1 MTLAAQAADGSSSGM
16 NGTYLDSRS
25 NDEPGSIFNKSKD
38 SQTIATL
45 QMPLMIDVNTQ
56 SVEQHGCTFGSGGTY
71 ENNRNKYVQSNSVH
85 NKASSYKMSLSPVSA
100 RSKYIKLFA
109 PKESSNKNKQEYKDI
124 WKISDNVLI
133 PFDKL
138 YNPEN
143 LQNIDLTYFLTKSR
157 EILKH
162 IYDTRFKLHNDFKDL
177 KDQLT
182 QNEYQQQVLQQ
193 VFYNNKGG
201 EQNK

>member
-1 MTLAAQAADGSSSGM
+1 M
-16 NGTYLDSRS
+16 
-25 NDEPGSIFNKSKD
+25 
-38 SQTIATL
+38 
-45 QMPLMIDVNTQ
+45 
-56 SVEQHGCTFGSGGTY
+56 
-71 ENNRNKYVQSNSVH
+71 
-85 NKASSYKMSLSPVSA
+85 
-100 RSKYIKLFA
+100 
-109 PKESSNKNKQEYKDI
+109 
-124 WKISDNVLI
+124 I

-201 EQNK
+201 E